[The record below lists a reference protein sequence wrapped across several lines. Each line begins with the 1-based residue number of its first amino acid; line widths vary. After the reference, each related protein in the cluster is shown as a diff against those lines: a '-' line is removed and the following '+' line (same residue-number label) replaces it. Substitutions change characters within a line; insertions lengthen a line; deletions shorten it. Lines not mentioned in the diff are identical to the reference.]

1 MFCFSWFVA
10 FILVVLM
17 SCLIVVVVVYSFSE
31 LFVNTSELS
40 NFIYQTSVNVR
51 AFTCPSSCIFIYK
64 DWGSVFKMHELIY
77 NCLLFLLYCLFFCI
91 WWCVRENPGT
101 NRAMQTVCFKT

>member
-40 NFIYQTSVNVR
+40 NFIYQTSVNSH
-51 AFTCPSSCIFIYK
+51 APHHAYMYLFIRI
-64 DWGSVFKMHELIY
+64 GVGF
-77 NCLLFLLYCLFFCI
+77 
-91 WWCVRENPGT
+91 
-101 NRAMQTVCFKT
+101 

>member
-40 NFIYQTSVNVR
+40 NFIYRTSVNVR

-64 DWGSVFKMHELIY
+64 DWGSVFKMHELI
-77 NCLLFLLYCLFFCI
+77 
-91 WWCVRENPGT
+91 
-101 NRAMQTVCFKT
+101 

>member
-1 MFCFSWFVA
+1 MFGFSWFVA

-17 SCLIVVVVVYSFSE
+17 SCLVVVVVVVYSFSE

-51 AFTCPSSCIFIYK
+51 ACALYFTCPSSCIFIYK
-64 DWGSVFKMHELIY
+64 DWGSVFKMHELI
-77 NCLLFLLYCLFFCI
+77 
-91 WWCVRENPGT
+91 
-101 NRAMQTVCFKT
+101 